1 MAETGFIGW
10 IPEIR
15 NLIISI
21 SPGHLMGGAKD
32 NQKYRKI
39 YYLLGKYFYT
49 GEILLSEKLQK
60 GNRIFYQ
67 FTIFD
72 LKLLW
77 LTKTQL
83 PASVEK
89 ILSAQ
94 AGAMVL

>member
-1 MAETGFIGW
+1 MDFLVKNIYIRGASPSWWVRMAEMYLIDW

-49 GEILLSEKLQK
+49 GEILLSEKLQ
-60 GNRIFYQ
+60 
-67 FTIFD
+67 
-72 LKLLW
+72 
-77 LTKTQL
+77 
-83 PASVEK
+83 
-89 ILSAQ
+89 
-94 AGAMVL
+94 

>member
-1 MAETGFIGW
+1 MDFLVKNLHIRVQAPTWWMRMAETGFIGW

-49 GEILLSEKLQK
+49 GEILLSEKLQ
-60 GNRIFYQ
+60 
-67 FTIFD
+67 
-72 LKLLW
+72 
-77 LTKTQL
+77 
-83 PASVEK
+83 
-89 ILSAQ
+89 
-94 AGAMVL
+94 